1 MSAGGILGLG
11 IDAGGT
17 QTRWA
22 LATAAGEVVADGHAP
37 GMTALQLGTNDGC
50 NHIRAVFAEIAR
62 GVHAVG
68 QPMNVC
74 AGVTGLD
81 ARDERLC
88 ELMAAPLKVQS
99 ANISVQSDIAI
110 ACRDLFRPGEGYVV
124 YAGTGSIA
132 AYIDANDVFHR
143 AGGRGVML
151 DDAGGGFWIAREALR
166 HIWRIEDETPGA
178 WQESP
183 MAVAMFH
190 HIGGSEWGYSRQFF
204 YGKERGDI
212 GKLALAVAA
221 SADKDAFARALM
233 IRAGEELAR
242 LGNAMVNRFGPRPI
256 ALAGRAVLLHSLI
269 ESTLRA
275 ALPEGLDVQLR
286 VSEAHAAAARIA
298 ARAPARLSV

>member
-1 MSAGGILGLG
+1 MKLGLG

-22 LATAAGEVVADGHAP
+22 LATPDGAVVADGHAP
-37 GMTALQLGTNDGC
+37 GLTALQLGSNDGR
-50 NHIRAVFAEIAR
+50 NHIRTVFAEIAEA
-62 GVHAVG
+62 VHAAG
-68 QPMNVC
+68 QPVNVC

-88 ELMAAPLKVQS
+88 ELMAAPLKVLS

-110 ACRDLFRPGEGYVV
+110 ACRDLFQPGEGYVV

-132 AYIDANDVFHR
+132 AFIDTNDVFHR
-143 AGGRGVML
+143 AGGRGVLL

-166 HIWRIEDETPGA
+166 HVWRTEDETPGV
-178 WQESP
+178 WQSSP
-183 MAVAMFH
+183 MAVSMFH
-190 HIGGSEWGYSRQFF
+190 HIGGPDWAYSRQFF

-221 SADKDAFARALM
+221 SADKDPFARALM

-256 ALAGRAVLLHSLI
+256 ALAGRAILLHSLI
-269 ESTLRA
+269 ESSLRA
-275 ALPEGLDVQLR
+275 GLKKNHDDLDVTFR
-286 VSEAHAAAARIA
+286 FSEAHAAAARIA
-298 ARAPARLSV
+298 ARAPSMGS